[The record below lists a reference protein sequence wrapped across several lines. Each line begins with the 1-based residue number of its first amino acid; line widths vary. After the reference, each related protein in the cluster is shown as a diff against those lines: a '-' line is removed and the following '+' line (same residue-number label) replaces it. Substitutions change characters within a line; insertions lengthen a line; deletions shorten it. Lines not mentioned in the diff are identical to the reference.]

1 MPDPTLTD
9 FAKYVRPEVP
19 GCAEPI
25 LLDAI
30 LEACIDFCT
39 RSELLSEIVT
49 QALVAGTKTYTLT
62 PTNAALYPARLRVV
76 LKEGLPLTPTNA
88 ASYALLPE
96 RTGSGTPT
104 TYFAPTR
111 NQVTLAPVPNAAAT
125 LEFDL
130 VLRPTRTA
138 TSVPQV
144 LFDEWV
150 KTIANGAKAQLMA
163 QVGRP
168 WANAALAVYFQGLFD
183 DAVATAAAQVAMG
196 NTGAA
201 MHVAVSPL

>member
-1 MPDPTLTD
+1 MTAALTD

-19 GCAEPI
+19 GCAEPL

-30 LEACIDFCT
+30 LESCIDFCT
-39 RSELLSEIVT
+39 RSELLSEIVE
-49 QALVAGTKTYTLT
+49 QVLVASTKTYSLT
-62 PTNAALYPARLRVV
+62 PTDATLYPARLRAV
-76 LKEGLPLTPTNA
+76 LNDGVELTPTNA
-88 ASYALLPE
+88 ASYTLLSE
-96 RTGSGTPT
+96 RTDSGTPT
-104 TYFAPTR
+104 YYFSPTR
-111 NQVTLAPVPNAAAT
+111 SQVTLAPVPDTAAT

-130 VLRPTRTA
+130 VLRPVRTA
-138 TSVPQV
+138 TTVPSV
-144 LFDEWV
+144 LFDEWAKAV
-150 KTIANGAKAQLMA
+150 ANGAKAQLLA

-168 WANAALAVYFQGLFD
+168 WANAALAGYFQGLYD